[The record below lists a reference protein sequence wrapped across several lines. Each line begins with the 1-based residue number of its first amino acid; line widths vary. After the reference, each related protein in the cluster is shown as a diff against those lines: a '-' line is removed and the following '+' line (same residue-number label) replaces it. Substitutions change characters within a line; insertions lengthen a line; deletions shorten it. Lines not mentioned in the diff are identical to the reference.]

1 MTRRVVKRYSEAFK
15 RMVVA
20 EYEAGSSMPDLRKKY
35 GIGGVVTIQQ
45 WVEKYSIQGLR
56 HELIRIQ
63 SAEEANRMRELE
75 AQVQE
80 LEQALGRVTLEKL
93 ALESELEVLQE
104 TYKLDAKKNAVS
116 SSSAPGKKPKKG
128 AAAE

>member
-35 GIGGVVTIQQ
+35 GIGGVNTIRE
-45 WVEKYSIQGLR
+45 WVEKYSMQGLR
-56 HELIRIQ
+56 HKLVRIQ
-63 SAEEANRMRELE
+63 SAEEANRVRALE

-80 LEQALGRVTLEKL
+80 LEQALGRMTLEKL

-104 TYKLDAKKNAVS
+104 TYGVDAKKNAAS
-116 SSSAPGKKPKKG
+116 SSSAPGRKLKKG
-128 AAAE
+128 AGAE